1 LYKSGGRPGVHR
13 KEEEGNQ
20 VGYAGGSCM
29 NADRLLLYG
38 LAAAGIL
45 VLWLLFKV
53 VKKVLLVILI
63 TVAIVGIA
71 LGLYLKFF

>member
-1 LYKSGGRPGVHR
+1 
-13 KEEEGNQ
+13 
-20 VGYAGGSCM
+20 M